1 MQWRQR
7 CSGRECRDGSGTLAR
22 ECTPKIRGWATRSQR
37 HSRHGL
43 WRRGGDKEGSRVVAG
58 IIARGAHTATAG
70 CDGCVTLCFRGA
82 DVRAVTLWDSEAHLT
97 HRVLSLLNTFL
108 RVLPIYLCVPRCI
121 HSDYASASYDLF
133 CSSGQ
138 GSSDAKMGGP
148 NSCETKQPALH
159 GRAAIAH
166 A

>member
-70 CDGCVTLCFRGA
+70 CDGCVTAQCPNLETRVFASCVGGETANGGSLGSVCGRGPWRSFENDPYTHMHA
-82 DVRAVTLWDSEAHLT
+82 LETVCVCPVHTTYGQNRVVCWRIAVG
-97 HRVLSLLNTFL
+97 LL
-108 RVLPIYLCVPRCI
+108 
-121 HSDYASASYDLF
+121 
-133 CSSGQ
+133 
-138 GSSDAKMGGP
+138 
-148 NSCETKQPALH
+148 
-159 GRAAIAH
+159 
-166 A
+166 